1 MHQAAVKDLLHI
13 PVNMVCKPPDKQ
25 PFHITHGLH
34 HKDNGHIEQCQPHHI
49 TGKSDGMQKAVQRIQ
64 RHRTHGD
71 EHAEQITC
79 GEQFFARELSAGND
93 ICSHR
98 SSRNCEQ
105 HGQQG
110 QHNTV

>member
-1 MHQAAVKDLLHI
+1 MLNIGAHMSIAKGYEAAGKDALSI
-13 PVNMVCKPPDKQ
+13 GANTFQ
-25 PFHITHGLH
+25 FFT
-34 HKDNGHIEQCQPHHI
+34 
-49 TGKSDGMQKAVQRIQ
+49 
-64 RHRTHGD
+64 
-71 EHAEQITC
+71 EQITC

-110 QHNTV
+110 QSTSPTVRLITQANTSLIWSMILPALRKLWPRVTVAG